1 MTEAP
6 TLLTPGPEF
15 PEDPIT
21 LDHDSVVDTI
31 IVSDLHLGSSVS
43 RGKRLLELLHAYTY
57 RRLILNGDVFDDLN
71 FKRLT
76 KDDWRFLSYIRKM
89 SNPKRGIDVVWVIG
103 NHDGGVAD
111 ILSHLLGVPVHEE
124 YVWEAGGLL
133 VVVASP

>member
-6 TLLTPGPEF
+6 TRPTPGPEF

-21 LDHDSVVDTI
+21 LDDDSVVDTI

-103 NHDGGVAD
+103 SHDGSVAE
-111 ILSHLLGVPVHEE
+111 ILRTPV
-124 YVWEAGGLL
+124 
-133 VVVASP
+133 